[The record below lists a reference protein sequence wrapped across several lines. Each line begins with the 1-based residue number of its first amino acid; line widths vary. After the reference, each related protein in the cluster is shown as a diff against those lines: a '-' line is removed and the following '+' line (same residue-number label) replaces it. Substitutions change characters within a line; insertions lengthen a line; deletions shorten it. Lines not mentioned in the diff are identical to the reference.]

1 MTHIPYMQIREIFR
15 NELCG
20 SQMSLV
26 TQESDSMSSTNR
38 ASSDDEFF
46 VVREIL
52 SRLGDKWSVRVI
64 HEAAGEPIRFTDLKR
79 KIERSTPISSRVLTR
94 TLKQLERDGLV
105 TRRVYPVV
113 PPRVEYSLTEL
124 GQQFLHHAQEI
135 MGWTMEHQTAF
146 ETARR
151 EFEAQTTEQ

>member
-1 MTHIPYMQIREIFR
+1 
-15 NELCG
+15 
-20 SQMSLV
+20 MSLS
-26 TQESDSMSSTNR
+26 TQENDSMSSTNR
-38 ASSDDEFF
+38 ASSDDEFI

-52 SRLGDKWSVRVI
+52 SRLGD
-64 HEAAGEPIRFTDLKR
+64 

-113 PPRVEYSLTEL
+113 PPRVEYRLTEL

>member
-1 MTHIPYMQIREIFR
+1 
-15 NELCG
+15 
-20 SQMSLV
+20 
-26 TQESDSMSSTNR
+26 MSSTNR
-38 ASSDDEFF
+38 ANSGDEFI

-64 HEAAGEPIRFTDLKR
+64 HEAAGDPIRFTDLKR

>member
-1 MTHIPYMQIREIFR
+1 
-15 NELCG
+15 
-20 SQMSLV
+20 MSLS

-38 ASSDDEFF
+38 ASSDDEFI